1 MLKKQKKFKSLGSIA
16 LVKKSFFLFLQNKK
30 IRKNMFKGHPKG
42 LYALALAN
50 TGERFGYYTMLAI
63 FVLFLQA
70 KFGFDEAQAGGI
82 YGAFLGVVYFMPL
95 IGGILADRFGYGKMV
110 RAGIVV
116 MFLGYLLLAV
126 PMMGATAKVTMFS
139 ALALIAIGTGL
150 FKGNL
155 QVMVGN
161 LYDEA
166 KYSPFRDN
174 GFSLFYMAI
183 NIGSMFAPMTAT
195 KVTDLFLGKAGFTYV
210 PQIPSLAH
218 QYLDGT
224 ISADALQSF
233 EKLAVEQ
240 GYAIDNLTAFANNY
254 IDSLSTAYNYGFG
267 VACISL
273 VLSMAIYICCRSWF
287 KHADVNT
294 KQAKEMSNTTVKVV
308 ELTPEQTRSR
318 MTALFMVF
326 AVVIFFWMSFQQSG
340 LCLTFFARDYTAST
354 ATGFSR
360 IGFNIWALTL
370 IAISVYTL
378 FSTFQ
383 AETRKNKVISG
394 IITLLLWGGAAA
406 LYLGMPKV
414 VNTLPQQFQQFN
426 PFFVVA
432 LTPVSMAVF
441 GALANRGK
449 EPSSPKKIGLGMV
462 VAALGFTI
470 MAMASVHLLSPAEL
484 KATGGVSSTLVSPN
498 WLISTYLVLTFA
510 ELLLSPIGISFVT
523 KVAPPKYKGM
533 MMGCWFCVTAIGNYL
548 TSVIAKIWGTG
559 MPLWMVWGVLVVLCL
574 LSAIFIFAIMKKLE
588 AATKEC

>member
-1 MLKKQKKFKSLGSIA
+1 
-16 LVKKSFFLFLQNKK
+16 
-30 IRKNMFKGHPKG
+30 MFKGHPKG

-70 KFGFDEAQAGGI
+70 KFGYNEAQAGQI
-82 YGAFLGVVYFMPL
+82 YGIFLGCVYFMPL
-95 IGGILADRFGYGKMV
+95 IGGMLADRFGYGKMV
-110 RAGIVV
+110 RTGIIV

-126 PMMGATAKVTMFS
+126 PMATTTAKVTMFS

-166 KYSPFRDN
+166 KYSAFRDN

-183 NIGSMFAPMTAT
+183 NIGSMFAPMAAT

-224 ISADALQSF
+224 ISADALSSF
-233 EKLAVEQ
+233 EALAVQQ
-240 GYAIDNLTAFANNY
+240 GGNVNDLAGFANSY
-254 IDSLSTAYNYGFG
+254 IDALSGAYNYGFG

-273 VLSMAIYICCRSWF
+273 ILSMAIYLGFRKWY
-287 KHADVNT
+287 KHADVNA
-294 KQAKEMSNTTVKVV
+294 KQAKQMESTTVNVQ
-308 ELTPEQTRSR
+308 ELSKEQTRER
-318 MTALFMVF
+318 ITALALVF
-326 AVVIFFWMSFQQSG
+326 VVVIFFWMSFQQAG
-340 LCLTFFARDYTAST
+340 LCLTYFARDYTSSEAS
-354 ATGFSR
+354 GFTR

-378 FSTFQ
+378 FGIFQ
-383 AETRKNKVISG
+383 SETKRNKWICG
-394 IITLLLWGGAAA
+394 IVTLVLWGGAAA
-406 LYLGMPKV
+406 LYLGMPNPINV
-414 VNTLPQQFQQFN
+414 LPQQFQQFN

-441 GALANRGK
+441 GALVKRGK
-449 EPSSPKKIGLGMV
+449 EPSSPRKIGMGMI
-462 VAALGFTI
+462 VAALGFLI
-470 MAMASVHLLSPAEL
+470 LVICSFSLASPAEL
-484 KATGGVSSTLVSPN
+484 KAQGGVSSTLVSPN
-498 WLISTYLVLTFA
+498 WLISTYFVLTFA

-533 MMGCWFCVTAIGNYL
+533 MMGLWFCVTAIGNYL
-548 TSVIAKIWGTG
+548 TSVIARIWGTG

-574 LSAIFIFAIMKKLE
+574 LSAVFIFSIMKRLE
-588 AATKEC
+588 KATSGC

>member
-1 MLKKQKKFKSLGSIA
+1 
-16 LVKKSFFLFLQNKK
+16 
-30 IRKNMFKGHPKG
+30 MFKGHPKG

-70 KFGFDEAQAGGI
+70 KFGYNEAQAGNI
-82 YGAFLGVVYFMPL
+82 YGIFLGCVYFMPL
-95 IGGILADRFGYGKMV
+95 IGGMLADRFGYGKMV
-110 RAGIVV
+110 RTGIIV

-126 PMMGATAKVTMFS
+126 PMATATAKVTMFS

-166 KYSPFRDN
+166 KYSAFRDN

-183 NIGSMFAPMTAT
+183 NIGSMFAPMAAT
-195 KVTDLFLGKAGFTYV
+195 KVTDLFLGKAGYSYV

-224 ISADALQSF
+224 INADGLASFEALAVQQGGNVSDLAGFANSYIDALS
-233 EKLAVEQ
+233 
-240 GYAIDNLTAFANNY
+240 G
-254 IDSLSTAYNYGFG
+254 AYNYGFG

-273 VLSMAIYICCRSWF
+273 ILSMAIYLGFRKWY
-287 KHADVNT
+287 KHADVNA
-294 KQAKEMSNTTVKVV
+294 KQAKKLESTTVNVQ
-308 ELTPEQTRSR
+308 ELSKEQTRER
-318 MTALFMVF
+318 ITALALVF
-326 AVVIFFWMSFQQSG
+326 VVVIFFWMSFQQAG
-340 LCLTFFARDYTAST
+340 LCLTYFARDYTANEAS
-354 ATGFSR
+354 GFTR

-370 IAISVYTL
+370 IAVSVYTL
-378 FSTFQ
+378 FGIFQ
-383 AETRKNKVISG
+383 SDTKRNKWICG
-394 IITLLLWGGAAA
+394 IVTLVLWAGAAA
-406 LYLGMPKV
+406 LYLGMPNPINV
-414 VNTLPQQFQQFN
+414 LPQQFQQFN

-441 GALANRGK
+441 GALAKKGK
-449 EPSSPKKIGLGMV
+449 EPSSPRKIGLGMI
-462 VAALGFTI
+462 VAALGFLI
-470 MAMASVHLLSPAEL
+470 LVVCSFSLASPAEL
-484 KATGGVSSTLVSPN
+484 KAQGGVSSTLVSPN
-498 WLISTYLVLTFA
+498 WLISTYFVLTFA

-533 MMGCWFCVTAIGNYL
+533 MMGLWFCVTAIGNYL
-548 TSVIAKIWGTG
+548 TSVIARIWGTG

-574 LSAIFIFAIMKKLE
+574 LSAVFIFSIMKRLE
-588 AATKEC
+588 RATSGC